1 MRNTSGETI
10 IETLVSVLITAV
22 CFVGLQTSIVAA
34 ARINKQAE
42 GQVRTFSMEDAT
54 ALKGTADS
62 GSVVIR
68 RGTEEKTVDDVT
80 VKATKD
86 RSYYYYT
93 VNK

>member
-22 CFVGLQTSIVAA
+22 CFIGLQTSIVAA

-42 GQVRTFSMEDAT
+42 SQIRTFSMKNA
-54 ALKGTADS
+54 ASLKGTVGS

-68 RGTEEKTVDDVT
+68 RGTEDKAVNDVT
-80 VKATKD
+80 VKVTED
-86 RSYYYYT
+86 GSYYYYT

>member
-22 CFVGLQTSIVAA
+22 CFIGLQTSIVAA

-42 GQVRTFSMEDAT
+42 NQIKTFNMEKSKSLT
-54 ALKGTADS
+54 GTNGS

-68 RGTEEKTVDDVT
+68 RGTEDKAVNDIT
-80 VKATKD
+80 VKVTED
-86 RSYYYYT
+86 GSYYYYT